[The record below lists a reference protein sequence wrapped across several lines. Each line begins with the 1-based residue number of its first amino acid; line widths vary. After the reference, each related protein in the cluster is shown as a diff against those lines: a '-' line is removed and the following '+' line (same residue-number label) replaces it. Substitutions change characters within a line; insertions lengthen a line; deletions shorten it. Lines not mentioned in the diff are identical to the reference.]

1 MISRPKTRVRSA
13 TKKTKTRRMTKKR
26 TTKVSPKTNHKE
38 KNLSRQLTALV
49 EKAKTRQMLWL
60 KL

>member
-13 TKKTKTRRMTKKR
+13 TKETKTRRMTKKR

-38 KNLSRQLTALV
+38 KNLSRKLTALV

>member
-1 MISRPKTRVRSA
+1 MISQPKTRIGRA

-26 TTKVSPKTNHKE
+26 TTKVSSKTNQKE
-38 KNLSRQLTALV
+38 KNLSRQITVLV
-49 EKAKTRQMLWL
+49 EKAKTRQMSWL